1 MNASQSVLC
10 YTMDITQK
18 IEDTDAILMIAVSS
32 GCEKS
37 LRMLIDKW
45 KNPIINFFYRS
56 VRDLHLAQDLSQQ
69 TFINLYKARHSYV
82 TKAKFSTYLF
92 FIARNVLINEY
103 RRSQRHPTEATD
115 PATIHA
121 SVTDNDT
128 LHLKELEE
136 IFDSCLETLPENQ
149 RTAILLLTQQNLSY
163 EEIATLMQ
171 TNLSTIKT
179 WIHRARNT
187 LKEALKNHG

>member
-1 MNASQSVLC
+1 MNSNLSASEQ
-10 YTMDITQK
+10 TMDSAQK
-18 IEDTDAILMIAVSS
+18 IEDDNAILMIAVSS

-37 LRMLIDKW
+37 LRILIDRW

-69 TFINLYKARHSYV
+69 TFINLYKARQNYT

-103 RRSQRHPTEATD
+103 RHSARRPSDATD
-115 PATIHA
+115 PSTLHA
-121 SVTDNDT
+121 KVSDNDT
-128 LHLKELEE
+128 LYIKELEE

-187 LKEALKNHG
+187 LKEALKKNG